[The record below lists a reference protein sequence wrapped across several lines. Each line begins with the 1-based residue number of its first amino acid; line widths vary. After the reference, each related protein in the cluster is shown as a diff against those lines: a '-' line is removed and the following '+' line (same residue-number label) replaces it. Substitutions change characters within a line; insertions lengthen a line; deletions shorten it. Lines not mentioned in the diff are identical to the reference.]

1 MAVIIPVSVPCHCS
15 LLIPA
20 AEKFSESLEQTS
32 FKIPEV
38 PVISNLTL
46 ESYQSEDQIRT
57 LLKKQLFSPV
67 RWVETI
73 QLMKQS
79 GIEQIIE
86 AGPGKV
92 LSGLIKRID
101 KTLPAI
107 SVNDDISLELAKRS
121 CV

>member
-1 MAVIIPVSVPCHCS
+1 M
-15 LLIPA
+15 
-20 AEKFSESLEQTS
+20 
-32 FKIPEV
+32 
-38 PVISNLTL
+38 
-46 ESYQSEDQIRT
+46 
-57 LLKKQLFSPV
+57 
-67 RWVETI
+67 ETI